1 VKRSLL
7 LGMAFVAVV
16 LASGLD
22 AVKSEPNPEK
32 RARLALD
39 NANSA
44 IDSARQAYSSGDMK
58 QSTEALNEIRTSVDL
73 CLESLNATHKDARKS
88 PKAFKRAEMDIRGL
102 VRRLKS
108 LETDFSVED
117 RAEVHKT
124 EQRLQEV
131 HDELI
136 ARIMSKHKT

>member
-1 VKRSLL
+1 VKRSIG
-7 LGMAFVAVV
+7 LGMALVAVT

-22 AVKSEPNPEK
+22 AVKSEPNLE
-32 RARLALD
+32 RRSRLALD

-44 IDSARQAYSSGDMK
+44 IDTARQAYAAGQWKESFS
-58 QSTEALNEIRTSVDL
+58 ALIEIRDSVDL
-73 CLESLNATHKDARKS
+73 CLASLNETHKDARKS
-88 PKAFKRAEMDIRGL
+88 PKAFKRAELEIREL

-108 LETDFSVED
+108 LESDFGVDD
-117 RAEVHKT
+117 RSEVLKT

-136 ARIMSKHKT
+136 ARIMSKHK

>member
-1 VKRSLL
+1 MKLAVAIALV
-7 LGMAFVAVV
+7 MAGAL

-22 AVKSEPNPEK
+22 AVKAERNPERRSK
-32 RARLALD
+32 LALD

-44 IDSARQAYSSGDMK
+44 IDAARDAYSAGHLK
-58 QSTEALNEIRTSVDL
+58 QSNAALAEVRESVEL
-73 CLESLNATHKDARKS
+73 CLESLDATGKNARKS
-88 PKAFKRAEMDIRGL
+88 PKPFKHAELEIRGL

-117 RAEVHKT
+117 RGEVLST

-136 ARIMSKHKT
+136 SRIMSKRK

>member
-1 VKRSLL
+1 MKRSIA
-7 LGMAFVAVV
+7 LGLAFVAVM

-22 AVKSEPNPEK
+22 AVRSEPNPEK
-32 RARLALD
+32 RAKFALD

-44 IDSARQAYSSGDMK
+44 IDTARQAYTAGDVK
-58 QSTEALNEIRTSVDL
+58 QSVEAVIEIRDSVDL

-88 PKAFKRAEMDIRGL
+88 PKAFKRAEMDIREL

-108 LETDFSVED
+108 LETDFSVDD
-117 RAEVHKT
+117 RAEVVKT
-124 EQRLQEV
+124 VQRLQEI

-136 ARIMSKHKT
+136 ARIMSKHK